1 MSEAAA
7 HLDEV
12 YEDARKNCNRETVDS
27 IVTHLHALA
36 FEAMHDK
43 QLTSK
48 RSLLPSET
56 RDTLFSDEQRALMLE
71 VLTHGEVA
79 RINDKYNDAFT
90 CLAMQI
96 GLTNDAYIQVNRQAV
111 FIGRV
116 LTELRSLQNLAAFTE
131 IVVARLEQE
140 IASLE
145 LALAYDQEREC
156 F

>member
-7 HLDEV
+7 HLEEV

-36 FEAMHDK
+36 YEAMHDK
-43 QLTSK
+43 QLTAR
-48 RSLLPSET
+48 RSLISAET
-56 RDTLFSDEQRALMLE
+56 RDTLLSDEQRALMLE

-79 RINDKYNDAFT
+79 RIDSKYKDTLTRLSMRIA
-90 CLAMQI
+90 
-96 GLTNDAYIQVNRQAV
+96 LTNDAYIQVNRQAV

-131 IVVARLEQE
+131 IVVTRLEQE

-145 LALAYDQEREC
+145 LALAYDQERGC
-156 F
+156 Y

>member
-7 HLDEV
+7 HLEEV
-12 YEDARKNCNRETVDS
+12 YENARKNCNRETVDS

-36 FEAMHDK
+36 YEAMHDK
-43 QLTSK
+43 QLTAR
-48 RSLLPSET
+48 RSLLSAET
-56 RDTLFSDEQRALMLE
+56 RGALLSDEQRTLMLE

-79 RINDKYNDAFT
+79 RINDKYNDALT
-90 CLAMQI
+90 RLAMQI
-96 GLTNDAYIQVNRQAV
+96 TLTNDAYIQVNRQAV

-116 LTELRSLQNLAAFTE
+116 LNELCSLQNLAAFTE

>member
-7 HLDEV
+7 HLEEV

-36 FEAMHDK
+36 YEAMHDK
-43 QLTSK
+43 QLTAR
-48 RSLLPSET
+48 RSLIPEDP
-56 RDTLFSDEQRALMLE
+56 RDTLFSDEQREQMLQ
-71 VLTHGEVA
+71 VLTLSEVTRMDNKYKDTLTRLSM
-79 RINDKYNDAFT
+79 RIA
-90 CLAMQI
+90 
-96 GLTNDAYIQVNRQAV
+96 LTNDAYIQVNRQAV

-131 IVVARLEQE
+131 IVVTRLEQE

-145 LALAYDQEREC
+145 LALAYDQERTC
-156 F
+156 Y

>member
-7 HLDEV
+7 HLEEV

-36 FEAMHDK
+36 YEALYDK
-43 QLTSK
+43 QLTSR
-48 RSLLPSET
+48 RSLISDET

-71 VLTHGEVA
+71 VLTHGEVN

-90 CLAMQI
+90 RLSMRVA
-96 GLTNDAYIQVNRQAV
+96 LTNDAYLQVNRQAV

-116 LTELRSLQNLAAFTE
+116 LNELRSLQNLAAFTE
-131 IVVARLEQE
+131 IVVTRLEQE

-156 F
+156 Y

>member
-7 HLDEV
+7 HLEEV

-36 FEAMHDK
+36 YEAMHDK
-43 QLTSK
+43 QLTAR
-48 RSLLPSET
+48 RSLISAET
-56 RDTLFSDEQRALMLE
+56 RDTLLSDEQRALMLE
-71 VLTHGEVA
+71 VLTPGEVA
-79 RINDKYNDAFT
+79 RIDSKYKDTLTRLSMRIA
-90 CLAMQI
+90 
-96 GLTNDAYIQVNRQAV
+96 LTNDAYIQVNRQAV

-131 IVVARLEQE
+131 IVVTRLEQE

-145 LALAYDQEREC
+145 LALAYDQERGC
-156 F
+156 Y